1 MELADYRKELDETDA
16 QLLELFKKRMSTVK
30 NIAEYKKENNLP
42 VLQQGREREILA
54 AAAAGAGEELE
65 DYARA
70 FFSTLMDVSRSYQER
85 LTAKGGTVSDSIT
98 EALRNTP
105 PISQSTAPWPA
116 KALRAHTLSS
126 PATSFLSP
134 RPSHISGIL
143 RAYSPP

>member
-30 NIAEYKKENNLP
+30 KYCGIQKGKQSPRAP
-42 VLQQGREREILA
+42 AGREREILA

-65 DYARA
+65 DYART

-98 EALRNTP
+98 EALQNTP
-105 PISQSTAPWPA
+105 PISQNTAPWPA
-116 KALRAHTLSS
+116 KR
-126 PATSFLSP
+126 
-134 RPSHISGIL
+134 
-143 RAYSPP
+143 

>member
-1 MELADYRKELDETDA
+1 MAKMELADYRKELDETDA

-65 DYARA
+65 DYART

-85 LTAKGGTVSDSIT
+85 LTAK
-98 EALRNTP
+98 A
-105 PISQSTAPWPA
+105 A
-116 KALRAHTLSS
+116 
-126 PATSFLSP
+126 LSP
-134 RPSHISGIL
+134 T
-143 RAYSPP
+143 A